1 MAELRIEQKAQGAQ
15 IQNLQ
20 ANVDVLYEKQCQVET
35 MLKRLLEHHKLKFED
50 DQSNDQIWSSLYSIL
65 RCFG

>member
-50 DQSNDQIWSSLYSIL
+50 DQSNDQI
-65 RCFG
+65 